1 MCGDGPA
8 QAGAV
13 ARAAC
18 RRVVHHGAVRLRR
31 VNRWLAQDLGGELA
45 DLYVDSRETSVAE
58 AYRSRSRQ
66 DFLNRLTG
74 DIRRP
79 GFAMVIAE
87 TDHLM
92 GCVYGF
98 PVASDGF
105 WWRGFDGALP
115 RSIEQLTVS
124 GGVFAITSILVQP
137 HPRDQEVARRLQERL
152 LSGHQASLGAVLV
165 DPGDHQT
172 LASLRSWGWLDA
184 GEAWRPAGP
193 AMFCALV
200 FPLGERTAARLE
212 GLAHDAWPTN
222 VLRFPPPPGG
232 TGLY

>member
-31 VNRWLAQDLGGELA
+31 VNRWMAQDLGGELA

-98 PVASDGF
+98 PVASDGC
-105 WWRGFDGALP
+105 WWRGVDGALP